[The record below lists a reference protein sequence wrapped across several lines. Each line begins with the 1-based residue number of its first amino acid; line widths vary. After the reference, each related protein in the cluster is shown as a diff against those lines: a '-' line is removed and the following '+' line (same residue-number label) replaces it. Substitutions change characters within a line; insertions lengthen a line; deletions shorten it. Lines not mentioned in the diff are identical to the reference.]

1 MFHITAFYLMSETVT
16 QDETG
21 QNKKTPV
28 KSGLLIGKLRSV
40 YQNEFY
46 QAEQA
51 GLRPQGVVEM
61 SSFDY
66 KGEPLIE
73 IDSKPYTIYRTY
85 LKGTDR
91 IELYF
96 GERVGNG

>member
-1 MFHITAFYLMSETVT
+1 MYHITAFYLMSETVT
-16 QDETG
+16 QDATG
-21 QNKKTPV
+21 QNKKTLV

-66 KGEPLIE
+66 KNEPLIE
-73 IDSKPYTIYRTY
+73 IDSKSYTIYRTY